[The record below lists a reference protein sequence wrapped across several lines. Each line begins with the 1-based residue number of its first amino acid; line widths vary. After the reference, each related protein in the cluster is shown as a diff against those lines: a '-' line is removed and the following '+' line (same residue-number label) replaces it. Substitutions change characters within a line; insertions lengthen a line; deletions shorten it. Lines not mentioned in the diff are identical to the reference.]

1 MVWHNPVLSKEYRLR
16 MRSARAPWILSIY
29 LLVMGGI
36 VLTYIYLDTAGSGYF
51 NPDQSRMLFMIL
63 SALQL
68 VLIGF
73 VTPGLT
79 AGLISGERER
89 QTLSILLTTNL
100 SPMSIILSKLVAAL
114 SFMGLLVLASL
125 PLYAIV
131 VLFGGVSPLQLLQ
144 IFIFYAVTM
153 FFLGSLGVLYSTLLK
168 RTGVATVLAYSTVAV
183 IVIGTLIIGMF
194 SMQFYTLQHAG
205 MPSSPPPLWV
215 SIWFLLNP
223 MLDFISI
230 FFAGEVPFIDQLS
243 MNPFIFFLTVY
254 GILGAALL
262 FLSIYVLP
270 PVRRKFRR
278 KEGVEIEPESDAS
291 N

>member
-1 MVWHNPVLSKEYRLR
+1 MWNNPVLSKEYRLR

-36 VLTYIYLDTAGSGYF
+36 ALTYIYLETAGSGYF
-51 NPDQSRMLFMIL
+51 NPDRSRMLFMML

-100 SPMSIILSKLVAAL
+100 SAASIVVSKLAAAL
-114 SFMGLLVLASL
+114 SFMTLLVIASL

-144 IFIFYAVTM
+144 IFSFYLVAM
-153 FFLGSLGVLYSTLLK
+153 FFIGSLGILYSTLIK
-168 RTGVATVLAYSTVAV
+168 RTGVSTVLAYCTVAV
-183 IVIGTLIIGMF
+183 IVVGTLIIGLF
-194 SMQFYTLQHAG
+194 ANQFYMLQHSG
-205 MPSSPPPLWV
+205 MPNQSPPFWV
-215 SIWFLLNP
+215 LVWYLLNP
-223 MLDFISI
+223 MVDFVSI
-230 FFAGEVPFIDQLS
+230 FFSNEVPFIGQATDI
-243 MNPFIFFLTVY
+243 NPYLFFMSVY
-254 GILGAALL
+254 TILGSALL
-262 FLSIYVLP
+262 ALSIYLLP
-270 PVRRKFRR
+270 PVRRKRR
-278 KEGVEIEPESDAS
+278 GKAAPATERG
-291 N
+291 

>member
-1 MVWHNPVLSKEYRLR
+1 MVWNNPVLSKEYRLR
-16 MRSARAPWILSIY
+16 MRSARAPWIISIY

-36 VLTYIYLDTAGSGYF
+36 VLTYIYLDTMSSGYF
-51 NPDQSRMLFMIL
+51 NPEQSRILFIVL

-100 SPMSIILSKLVAAL
+100 SPTSIVVSKLIAAL

-144 IFIFYAVTM
+144 IFVFYAVTM
-153 FFLGSLGVLYSTLLK
+153 FFIGSLGVLYSTLFK

-183 IVIGTLIIGMF
+183 IVIGTLIIGFF
-194 SMQFYTLQHAG
+194 SMQFYALQHSG
-205 MPSSPPPLWV
+205 MPTGRQPLWTT
-215 SIWFLLNP
+215 IWFLLNP

-230 FFAGEVPFIDQLS
+230 FFAGEIFFIDQTNI
-243 MNPFIFFLTVY
+243 NPFIFFLSVY
-254 GILGAALL
+254 GLLGVALL
-262 FLSIYVLP
+262 ALSIYALK
-270 PVRRKFRR
+270 PVRRKRSGNDKR
-278 KEGVEIEPESDAS
+278 
-291 N
+291 